1 VKCAKQLNLLFKF
14 KTIQFIDLKTR
25 HQLIGDKI
33 NARIQKIMGHGQ
45 FILCP
50 EVRKLLLKVE
60 DIMVIGE
67 DIPYFGL
74 QLKIKDVLLEINKK
88 GLGFGII
95 TNDKM
100 EIEGVFTDGE
110 LRRTI
115 DANINLPKVTVGE
128 VMN

>member
-1 VKCAKQLNLLFKF
+1 
-14 KTIQFIDLKTR
+14 
-25 HQLIGDKI
+25 
-33 NARIQKIMGHGQ
+33 MGHGQ